1 MTGKLGNSTC
11 IGVSTKKTQE
21 RKSWFSSE
29 KRTRDVALKMILLAI
44 KDLSS
49 SKIKIRGEAALF
61 IASSDYDY
69 WCEKC
74 GIDSERLSHEIKS
87 IVSHPVGARRRRLTA
102 DLLKEIQE
110 ES

>member
-1 MTGKLGNSTC
+1 M
-11 IGVSTKKTQE
+11 V
-21 RKSWFSSE
+21 
-29 KRTRDVALKMILLAI
+29 LLAI

-49 SKIKIRGEAALF
+49 SKEKIRSEAALF
-61 IASSDYDY
+61 IAGSDYDY

-74 GIDSERLSHEIKS
+74 GIDSERLSHEIQS

-102 DLLKEIQE
+102 DLLKQIQE

>member
-21 RKSWFSSE
+21 RKSWFSVE
-29 KRTRDVALKMILLAI
+29 KNNRGVALRMVLLAI

-49 SKIKIRGEAALF
+49 SKEKIRSEAALF
-61 IASSDYDY
+61 IAGSDYDY

-74 GIDSERLSHEIKS
+74 GIDSERLSHEIQS

-102 DLLKEIQE
+102 DLLKQIQE